1 MPKVTKRLVEG
12 IKPANR
18 DVLQWDSE
26 LRGFGVRVKS
36 SGVRSYLVQ
45 YRNQHG
51 RSRRLTIGTHGRW
64 SCRGPPFVKI
74 GAAVRY
80 DPDDIESF
88 IEAGRRSSTSD
99 PGRAAK

>member
-1 MPKVTKRLVEG
+1 MANSNIGRAAGAHFGGNQSAPPPKNSDGDNLKKLMREHEAAARLGLKV
-12 IKPANR
+12 AT
-18 DVLQWDSE
+18 
-26 LRGFGVRVKS
+26 LRRW
-36 SGVRSYLVQ
+36 
-45 YRNQHG
+45 
-51 RSRRLTIGTHGRW
+51 RW

-99 PGRAAK
+99 PGKAA